1 MSTEMLLFAGGQMV
15 SRLSGGTTPTV
26 VTSSDWASLIS
37 SLTAQISV
45 STVVG
50 VLSTAAAA
58 AIGLVFMW
66 WGARKAVRMLMGAFK
81 KGKLG
86 I

>member
-1 MSTEMLLFAGGQMV
+1 MHPVMMLMAA
-15 SRLSGGTTPTV
+15 RLSGSTPTV

-37 SLTAQISV
+37 SLTAQVSV

-66 WGARKAVRMLMGAFK
+66 WGARKAVGMLMGAFR